1 MRKMSN
7 GSLFPG
13 IQAMGR
19 SMASDE
25 NVPLTNLFTVNFE
38 SLTTVLSQ
46 SDASDITGFT
56 LDLPLLEGKTKRFR
70 VIPSAVMEATLQARF
85 PMIRTFKLLSI
96 ETGQLDGRIGIS
108 PEGFMALL
116 ISTVEVLINKVNKKG
131 QYFICSI

>member
-108 PEGFMALL
+108 PEGFYGV
-116 ISTVEVLINKVNKKG
+116 IDING
-131 QYFICSI
+131 RSPHQ